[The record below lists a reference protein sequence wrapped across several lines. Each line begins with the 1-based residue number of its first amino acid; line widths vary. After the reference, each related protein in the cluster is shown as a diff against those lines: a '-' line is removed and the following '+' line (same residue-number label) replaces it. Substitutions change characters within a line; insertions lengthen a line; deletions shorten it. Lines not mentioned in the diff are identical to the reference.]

1 MAADG
6 ATASIALLR
15 PLGQNIATPFMID
28 RNDDHNSQKNHCND
42 NCNDFSDYNDIIAP
56 LDKLIMSFI
65 TLSSGVQ

>member
-6 ATASIALLR
+6 ALASIALLG

-42 NCNDFSDYNDIIAP
+42 NCNDFSDFNDI
-56 LDKLIMSFI
+56 MEF
-65 TLSSGVQ
+65 GG

>member
-42 NCNDFSDYNDIIAP
+42 FSDYNDIISP
-56 LDKLIMSFI
+56 
-65 TLSSGVQ
+65 SGL